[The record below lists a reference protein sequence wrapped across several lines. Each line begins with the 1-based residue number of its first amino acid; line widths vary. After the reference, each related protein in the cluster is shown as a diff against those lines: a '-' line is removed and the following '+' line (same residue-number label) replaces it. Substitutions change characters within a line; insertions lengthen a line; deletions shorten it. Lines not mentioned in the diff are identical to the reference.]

1 MTKIRISIKEINHS
15 QREIADAI
23 GNSTEHYAVVKYA
36 DLYKNLKAY
45 NSMHFN
51 LYVARFIMTY
61 EEARRIDNMLA
72 GIRNRY
78 QHA

>member
-1 MTKIRISIKEINHS
+1 MKTIKITVNVVNHS

-23 GNSTEHYAVVKYA
+23 GNGTEHNAVVKYA

-45 NSMHFN
+45 NSTHFN